1 VRAQLVGH
9 GGALVTTLNVRIRLE
24 GRFLSC
30 ELVPHVLGPLT
41 PRYRTAYGLPRDV
54 RLIWWAA
61 RAPSR
66 TIVTDLVTAPAAVAR
81 GVRALVAERLPPR
94 LPRLREGELFDYG
107 AIVGRRERAAGAVT
121 ETNQRLDARDQ
132 FQRLV
137 TAVCTSVVGFLDE
150 RDVDVSDLVRRQQA
164 VIDGSVHT
172 FYGNLETMALGAT
185 AAAVGLSD
193 DGDGTTRAI

>member
-1 VRAQLVGH
+1 
-9 GGALVTTLNVRIRLE
+9 LVTTLNVRIRLE

-41 PRYRTAYGLPRDV
+41 SRYRTAYALPRDV
-54 RLIWWAA
+54 RLVWWAA
-61 RAPSR
+61 RGPSR
-66 TIVTDLVTAPAAVAR
+66 TILTDLVTAPAAVAR

-137 TAVCTSVVGFLDE
+137 TAVYTSVVGFLDE

-193 DGDGTTRAI
+193 DVDGTARAI